1 MRKQLSEFVKD
12 CHNDLYK
19 VNLTSAIQPE
29 DALPI
34 DVHYHRACWMKHVI
48 RAMTHED
55 KARADAQDS
64 EQENKVA
71 ADIEFLHLI

>member
-48 RAMTHED
+48 RAMPPED
-55 KARADAQDS
+55 NHRA
-64 EQENKVA
+64 EKVKSLG
-71 ADIEFLHLI
+71 DPV